1 MPNKNKSNKKAK
13 KSATNNKWINTG
25 LARPVH
31 DERRDGPGGEN
42 AK

>member
-1 MPNKNKSNKKAK
+1 MANKKCDKEKSK
-13 KSATNNKWINTG
+13 KSATNKWINTG